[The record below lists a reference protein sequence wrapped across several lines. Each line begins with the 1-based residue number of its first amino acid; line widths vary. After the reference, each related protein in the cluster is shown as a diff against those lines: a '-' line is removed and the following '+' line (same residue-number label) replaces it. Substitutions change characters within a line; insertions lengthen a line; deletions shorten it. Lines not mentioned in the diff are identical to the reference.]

1 MQPLDRDTLRRLR
14 QARQQIG
21 VGIALEQAQMD
32 ALLAEWTPLAQPDE
46 KDLSE
51 YFGVARPDGSLTGV
65 SGPRWIF
72 HLFGLLHRAA
82 HVGLTAPSGLVLLQ
96 RRSAT
101 KMDWPNAWDMAAAGH
116 VPLYPNGREMR
127 FEEGAKK
134 EIEEELGLPSLE
146 LGELVQEGQLS
157 PVGAPYCSF
166 DMDETRNPPFYNA
179 EVRQVFGATLNE
191 AGMSRLRPDYE
202 ELSGLYFC
210 TVEKAW
216 GILTQESAATGL
228 LYSLPRYLDWLMKKD
243 IRIL

>member
-1 MQPLDRDTLRRLR
+1 MQPLDRDSLRRLR

-21 VGIALEQAQMD
+21 VGVALEQAQMD

-46 KDLSE
+46 KDMSE
-51 YFGVARPDGSLTGV
+51 FFGVALPDGSLTGV

-82 HVGLTAPSGLVLLQ
+82 HVGLTSPGGLVLLQ
-96 RRSAT
+96 RRAAT

-134 EIEEELGLPSLE
+134 EIEEELGLASLE
-146 LGELVQEGQLS
+146 LGELLQEGQLC
-157 PVGAPYCSF
+157 PIGAPYYSF

-210 TVEKAW
+210 TVENAW
-216 GILTQESAATGL
+216 GILTQQSAATGL
-228 LYSLPRYLDWLMKKD
+228 LYSLPRYLDWLVKKD
-243 IRIL
+243 FRIL